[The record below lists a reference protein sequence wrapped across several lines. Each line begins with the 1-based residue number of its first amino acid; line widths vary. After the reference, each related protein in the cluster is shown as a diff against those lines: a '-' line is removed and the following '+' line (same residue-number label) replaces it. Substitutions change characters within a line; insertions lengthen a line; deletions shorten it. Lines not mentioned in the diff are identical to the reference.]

1 MPYCRTT
8 AGSAVEH
15 SRAPDAPSRPALDQ
29 GMPTDMPA
37 VGSIIKIAYEETFD
51 HGYKVTSNFTGQVT
65 GQTADQF
72 MVLFFGEGPDAAQR
86 CCCQ

>member
-1 MPYCRTT
+1 ML
-8 AGSAVEH
+8 
-15 SRAPDAPSRPALDQ
+15 APDAPSSPALDQ
-29 GMPTDMPA
+29 GMPTPGAGVADTRHTDMPA
-37 VGSIIKIAYEETFD
+37 VGSIIKIAYEETFA